1 MGGEE
6 GLENRSNEL
15 RCGGEV
21 LVAGMRQQVGVGGKS
36 GPSLQ
41 ASKGGA
47 GGPHPPR
54 ERAWGAEEVGGG
66 RGRRRLTGPTGP
78 SESRQDLA
86 PVVSATESG
95 QGTGEGTGQ
104 GRGGR
109 RTLLSPPTSR
119 LGPRWSPAPVPQCWP
134 RLLRGSLPGH
144 AASARTA
151 GRIRVPPRPTVER
164 GGGTVRQRSM
174 RATRVWGRAA
184 RRASGS
190 W

>member
-1 MGGEE
+1 MGR
-6 GLENRSNEL
+6 RSLGCGDETAGRRRWQVRPEL
-15 RCGGEV
+15 PS
-21 LVAGMRQQVGVGGKS
+21 QQGRWGRPAPTG
-36 GPSLQ
+36 
-41 ASKGGA
+41 
-47 GGPHPPR
+47 
-54 ERAWGAEEVGGG
+54 ERAWGAEEVGG
-66 RGRRRLTGPTGP
+66 RGRRRLTGP

-119 LGPRWSPAPVPQCWP
+119 LGPRWGPAPVPQCWP

-151 GRIRVPPRPTVER
+151 GRLRVPPRPIAER
-164 GGGTVRQRSM
+164 GGGTVRRRSM
-174 RATRVWGRAA
+174 RSSRVWGRAA
-184 RRASGS
+184 RGA
-190 W
+190 

>member
-1 MGGEE
+1 MRRRGLGCGDETAGRRRWQVRPELASQQGRRGRPAPTARTGLGG
-6 GLENRSNEL
+6 GR
-15 RCGGEV
+15 G
-21 LVAGMRQQVGVGGKS
+21 
-36 GPSLQ
+36 
-41 ASKGGA
+41 
-47 GGPHPPR
+47 
-54 ERAWGAEEVGGG
+54 GGG